1 MCNTSITNGSRCVSF
16 CKYCQ
21 NTLNLR
27 LSQSF
32 IKYEKK
38 LDRSQFE
45 TLQKS
50 LGYPVLYCSIMYKS
64 GKFPIK
70 KSITEANGTKLFMG
84 FWSPQYSKHFVVL
97 GGNKICSLACQFHH
111 KTNALD
117 HDQYQDWTFLKVI
130 W

>member
-1 MCNTSITNGSRCVSF
+1 MGPDASPFASTVRTHSTLDYHKVS
-16 CKYCQ
+16 
-21 NTLNLR
+21 
-27 LSQSF
+27 LSM
-32 IKYEKK
+32 KKK

-50 LGYPVLYCSIMYKS
+50 LRYPVLYCSIMYKS

-84 FWSPQYSKHFVVL
+84 FWSPQYSKHFVAL

-117 HDQYQDWTFLKVI
+117 HDQHQD
-130 W
+130 